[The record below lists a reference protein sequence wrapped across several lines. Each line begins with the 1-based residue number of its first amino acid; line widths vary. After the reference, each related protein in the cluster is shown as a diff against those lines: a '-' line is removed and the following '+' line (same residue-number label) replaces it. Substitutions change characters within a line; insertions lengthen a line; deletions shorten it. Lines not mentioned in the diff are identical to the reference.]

1 MNEFNTRIA
10 EALGLTEDD
19 LRSFVY
25 SKPPLKT
32 DLFSD
37 QYRVRADGIRELTIR
52 LTDITGYEDLRPPQ
66 KENLFQIMD
75 KLFDDKG
82 DGYHQRAVNLFDLTI
97 DNFRQR
103 LFPEIYSPTKHNS
116 DPIKVFESGEGKY
129 SIDDGRHRFAFLR
142 MLYMSELKKC
152 GDDPEKL
159 AQLEELFTIP
169 VITRYPIDYEKT
181 YENYISHNTS
191 EFVPSK
197 ILQVYKSDA
206 GFRSHIDNNHQE
218 LKAELDELENL
229 LAIARNIAETIPMSN
244 FYAYVRAQNM
254 LEIIEAGKVH
264 KSQLPKVIDFYKQN
278 ADIGKVATEMKEQET
293 CKDFYGRVSVLLRK
307 DKITRIEMRQE
318 LLEQRKLSF
327 VDKILGKGVVKRLKQ
342 ENLEK
347 ELELAKNEIYEF
359 SSIEEALST
368 LMRYIEQVGND
379 HYLSGFLR
387 QCEKE
392 GIGDPDTI
400 HRFLLDK
407 DDERFTTNNPEF
419 LPIIPRGLTIG
430 YVFAE
435 IRGLKEEK
443 SRLDEQLA
451 TQQAQIE
458 SRKQATDELDMQS
471 PEARINTFVKKALEL
486 ERQVAHALVEE
497 KEQTQEKEEETK
509 PTIGEEIEQ
518 T

>member
-10 EALGLTEDD
+10 ESLGLTEDD
-19 LRSFVY
+19 LRSFVF
-25 SKPPLKT
+25 SNPPQKT
-32 DLFSD
+32 DLFTR
-37 QYRVRADGIRELTIR
+37 QYIVRADGERSLTVK

-66 KENLFQIMD
+66 KENLWQIMD

-82 DGYHQRAVNLFDLTI
+82 DGYHQRAVDLFDLTI
-97 DNFRQR
+97 ENFRQK

-116 DPIKVFESGEGKY
+116 DPIKVFESGEGMY
-129 SIDDGRHRFAFLR
+129 SIDGGRHRFAFLR

-181 YENYISHNTS
+181 YEKYIAQNIG

-197 ILQVYKSDA
+197 ILQVYKSDV
-206 GFRSHIDNNHQE
+206 GFREHIDNNHQE
-218 LKAELDELENL
+218 LKAELDQLDHL
-229 LAIARNIAETIPMSN
+229 LTIARNIAETIPMSN

-264 KSQLPKVIDFYKQN
+264 KSQLPKVMEFYEQN

-327 VDKILGKGVVKRLKQ
+327 VDKILGKGVVKRLKA

-359 SSIEEALST
+359 SSMEEALST

-379 HYLSGFLR
+379 HYLSSFLR

-419 LPIIPRGLTIG
+419 LPMIPRGLTIG

-443 SRLDEQLA
+443 ARLDEQLVS
-451 TQQAQIE
+451 QQALLE
-458 SRKQATDELDMQS
+458 SRKQSTDELNLQS
-471 PEARINTFVKKALEL
+471 PEARINTFVKRALEL
-486 ERQVAHALVEE
+486 EKQVVLAATEE
-497 KEQTQEKEEETK
+497 KEPVQEKSETT
-509 PTIGEEIEQ
+509 PEIGEEVGQ